1 MRSGRVPSSPDGPF
15 TKFGKR
21 FTFLVEQFWGRAARA
36 SNDSKE
42 SDAPFIFSVISDQEK
57 AGPEGFEEHPPPH
70 LWSVVGGYGGGPQFP
85 ARFQGKG
92 QSKAPW
98 GPRVVKR
105 TPQIERGELNSNII
119 FTYADFISTASLIVL
134 RFRNK
139 CLTDTVVCHLL
150 RDTRREIQSLRCY
163 RANHVVRLEL
173 TYFSLLASFSF
184 VSPEASP

>member
-1 MRSGRVPSSPDGPF
+1 MEKSKRSYSGIESLHVGGFRLARTGHSQN
-15 TKFGKR
+15 FGKR

-42 SDAPFIFSVISDQEK
+42 SDARFIFSVISDQEK
-57 AGPEGFEEHPPPH
+57 ARPEGFEEHPTPH
-70 LWSVVGGYGGGPQFP
+70 FWSVVGGYGGGPQFP

-139 CLTDTVVCHLL
+139 CLTP
-150 RDTRREIQSLRCY
+150 ESLRF
-163 RANHVVRLEL
+163 ASSNH
-173 TYFSLLASFSF
+173 
-184 VSPEASP
+184 